1 MGLLRVVLLA
11 EETMQHQQIVHP
23 HFQGESCTDTHQ
35 AAARKAPQ
43 APMFFEIR
51 KDDFNGLTA

>member
-1 MGLLRVVLLA
+1 MH
-11 EETMQHQQIVHP
+11 QHL
-23 HFQGESCTDTHQ
+23 QGEICADTHQ
-35 AAARKAPQ
+35 ATARKATQ